1 MVMVD
6 EDAKPL
12 NYVHETVLRKRKVNE
27 EWAIKKR
34 ERVDAKKRRYAENKK
49 FAIKRPEQFVKEYR
63 DKELDRVR
71 AKRRLKLRKL
81 PAMGLKSNLLFVIRT
96 RGKNDMCPQTGKVL
110 RRLRLR
116 HILSGVFLR
125 ANDSVLR
132 MLTSVEP
139 YITYGYPNLKNVREL
154 VYKKG
159 CGMIDKQPVPLTDNN
174 VIEQAL
180 GKYGI
185 ICIEDIVH
193 QIATVGPH
201 FKTVAS
207 FLWPFKLKRP
217 ERFPTMKKKP
227 YKNGG
232 DSGNREEHINEFIEM
247 LN

>member
-12 NYVHETVLRKRKVNE
+12 NYVHETVLRKRKANE

-34 ERVDAKKRRYAENKK
+34 ERVDARKRRYIENKK

-71 AKRRLKLRKL
+71 TRQRLKLRKL
-81 PAMGLKSNLLFVIRT
+81 PATALKSNLLFVIRT
-96 RGKNDMCPQTGKVL
+96 QGKNDMCPQTRKIL
-110 RRLRLR
+110 KRLGLR
-116 HILSGVFLR
+116 HILCGVFLK
-125 ANDSVLR
+125 ANDAAYR

-139 YITYGYPNLKNVREL
+139 FITYGYPNLKSVREL

-193 QIATVGPH
+193 EISTVGPH

-207 FLWPFKLKRP
+207 FLWPFKLKKP
-217 ERFPTMKKKP
+217 ERFPKMTKRP

-232 DSGNREEHINEFIEM
+232 DAGNREEHINEFINM

>member
-1 MVMVD
+1 MVD

-12 NYVHETVLRKRKVNE
+12 NYVHETVLRKRKANE
-27 EWAIKKR
+27 EWVIKKR
-34 ERVDAKKRRYAENKK
+34 ERVDARKRRYTENKK

-71 AKRRLKLRKL
+71 TRQRLKLRKL
-81 PAMGLKSNLLFVIRT
+81 PAIGLKSDLLFVIRIQ
-96 RGKNDMCPQTGKVL
+96 GKNDMCPQTRKVL
-110 RRLRLR
+110 KRLRLR

-125 ANDSVLR
+125 ANDAALR

-139 YITYGYPNLKNVREL
+139 FITYGYPNLKNVREL

-159 CGMIDKQPVPLTDNN
+159 CGMIYKQPVPLTDNN
-174 VIEQAL
+174 VIEQEL

-193 QIATVGPH
+193 EIATVGPH
-201 FKTVAS
+201 FRTVAS
-207 FLWPFKLKRP
+207 FLWPFRLKRP
-217 ERFPTMKKKP
+217 ERFPKMKKRP

-232 DSGNREEHINEFIEM
+232 DSGNREEHINEFIDL

>member
-1 MVMVD
+1 MLDVD
-6 EDAKPL
+6 SKPL
-12 NYVHETVLRKRKVNE
+12 NYVHENVLRKRKANE

-34 ERVDAKKRRYAENKK
+34 ERIDARKRRHIENRK

-63 DKELDRVR
+63 DKDLDRVR
-71 AKRRLKLRKL
+71 AKQRLKLMKL
-81 PAMGLKSNLLFVIRT
+81 PATALKSDLLFVLRT
-96 RGKNDMCPQTGKVL
+96 QGKNDMCSQTKKIL
-110 RRLRLR
+110 KRLRLR

-125 ANDSVLR
+125 ANDAVLR

-139 YITYGYPNLKNVREL
+139 FVSYGYPNLKSVREL

-180 GKYGI
+180 GKHGI
-185 ICIEDIVH
+185 ICIEDLVH
-193 QIATVGPH
+193 EICTLGPH
-201 FKTVAS
+201 FRTVTS
-207 FLWPFKLKRP
+207 FLRPFQLKRP
-217 ERFPTMKKKP
+217 ERFPKMSKRP

-232 DSGNREEHINEFIEM
+232 DAGNREERINEFIDL

>member
-1 MVMVD
+1 MVD

-12 NYVHETVLRKRKVNE
+12 NYVHETVLKKRKANE

-34 ERVDAKKRRYAENKK
+34 ERVDARKRRYIENKK

-71 AKRRLKLRKL
+71 TRQRLKLRKL
-81 PAMGLKSNLLFVIRT
+81 PTTGLKSDLLFAIRIQ
-96 RGKNDMCPQTGKVL
+96 GKNDMCPQTRKVL
-110 RRLRLR
+110 KRLRLR
-116 HILSGVFLR
+116 HILNGVFLK
-125 ANDSVLR
+125 ANDAAYRL
-132 MLTSVEP
+132 LTSVEP
-139 YITYGYPNLKNVREL
+139 FITYGYPNLKSVREL
-154 VYKKG
+154 IYKKG

-180 GKYGI
+180 GKHGI

-193 QIATVGPH
+193 EIATVGPH
-201 FKTVAS
+201 FRTVTS

-217 ERFPTMKKKP
+217 ERLPKMSKRP

-232 DSGNREEHINEFIEM
+232 DAGNREEHINKFIDL